1 MAKAKRE
8 REDLE
13 AKRRGENAIEA
24 AREARAARKFA
35 LGKGAAKE
43 PEAEAAGAWAWWFW
57 AVGLVLVL
65 PQCDDTLDTLPIIPS
80 SVRHP
85 RWT

>member
-13 AKRRGENAIEA
+13 AKRRGEDAIEA

-43 PEAEAAGAWAWWFW
+43 PDAAAGAWAWWFW
-57 AVGLVLVL
+57 AVG
-65 PQCDDTLDTLPIIPS
+65 
-80 SVRHP
+80 
-85 RWT
+85 

>member
-43 PEAEAAGAWAWWFW
+43 PEAEAAGAWAWWF
-57 AVGLVLVL
+57 
-65 PQCDDTLDTLPIIPS
+65 
-80 SVRHP
+80 
-85 RWT
+85 